1 MSDGH
6 EYKRRRFRC
15 KGWNGT
21 SVMRFLVRFLG
32 FLFTAGTVVFL
43 VGVAGVA
50 GGIWHFSRD
59 LPDYSQLQ
67 DYEPPVM
74 TRVHASDGALL
85 GEYSKERRLYLP
97 IQAMPKLVTNAF
109 LAAEDK
115 NFYEHGGI
123 DFTGMA
129 RAAVAYAQNFGSN
142 KRPQGASTITQQVAK
157 NFLLTNEVSFTRKI
171 KEALLA
177 MRIERAYS
185 KDRILELYLNEIY
198 LGLGAY
204 GIAAASLVYFDK
216 SVNELTIA
224 EAAYLA
230 ALPKAPGTLHP
241 VRNRDRSTERRN
253 YVIDRLV
260 ENGWIKQADA
270 DKARKEPL
278 VVASRSNAA
287 HTFAGEYFA
296 EEVRRDIF
304 ERYGEKKLYEGGLSV
319 RTTLDPKLQVMARK
333 TVAAGLVNFDEA
345 QGWRGAM
352 SKLDISGDWGVKL
365 AEVKS
370 LSDISPW
377 RMAVVLETSDQS
389 ARIGFQPGREL
400 GGATSKDRQTGL
412 ITLEGVRW
420 ARAASASA
428 RGKPPSA
435 VSQIL
440 SPGDVIY
447 ADPLFGKDG
456 NAVEGQ
462 YRLRQIPEV
471 SGAMVAMDPWTGRV
485 VAMVG
490 GFSFDQSQFN
500 RATQAYRQPGST
512 FKPLVYSAAMDN
524 GYTPST
530 IMIDGPIEIE
540 QGQGG
545 VWRPENF
552 SVGSYRGP
560 ITLREALKWS
570 VNTVTVRLA
579 QDVGMPLINEYA
591 KRFGVYEELPNYLSY
606 SLGAGETTVMRM
618 VTAYSMFANGGR
630 RVKPT
635 LIDRIQDRYGRTIF
649 RHDARECRGC
659 DAPGGWKN
667 QPEPQLVDRRE
678 QVLDS
683 MTAYQITSMLE
694 GVVQGGTASVMR
706 EVGKPI
712 AGKTGT
718 TSDGKDVWFIGF
730 SQDLVVGLYLGYDKP
745 RSLGRAA
752 QGGHTAAPIVKDFMK
767 LALANKPATPFKISR
782 RHQAGP
788 RRCQER
794 HASQP
799 RRRGR
804 PHDPGSVQAGHRAA
818 GQLLRRWRCR
828 PGWTRATGNLARRR
842 QYHSPR
848 NRPALLADCA
858 LRRTPLHPSDIIRK

>member
-6 EYKRRRFRC
+6 ENKRWLFQR

-32 FLFTAGTVVFL
+32 FLFAAGTVVFL
-43 VGVAGVA
+43 VGVAATA
-50 GGIWHFSRD
+50 GLIWHFSKD

-129 RAAVAYAQNFGSN
+129 RAAVVYAQNFGSN
-142 KRPQGASTITQQVAK
+142 RRPQGASTITQQVAK
-157 NFLLTNEVSFTRKI
+157 NFLLTNEVSFARKI

-216 SVNELTIA
+216 SVNELTVA
-224 EAAYLA
+224 EASYLA
-230 ALPKAPGTLHP
+230 ALPKAPAQLHP
-241 VRNRDRSTERRN
+241 VRNRDRAVERRN
-253 YVIDRLV
+253 YVIDRLQ

-270 DKARKEPL
+270 EKARKEPL
-278 VVASRSNAA
+278 AVTSRSNAA

-333 TVAAGLVNFDEA
+333 TLAAGLVNFDEA

-365 AEVKS
+365 AEVRS

-400 GGATSKDRQTGL
+400 GGAISKDRQTGL
-412 ITLEGVRW
+412 ITLEGIRW
-420 ARAASASA
+420 ARPAAASA
-428 RGKPPSA
+428 RGKTPNS

-447 ADPLFGKDG
+447 ADPLIKDG
-456 NAVEGQ
+456 NPVEGQ
-462 YRLRQIPEV
+462 YRLRQLPEV
-471 SGAMVAMDPWTGRV
+471 SGAMVAIDPLTGRV
-485 VAMVG
+485 LAMVG

-524 GYTPST
+524 GYTPAT
-530 IMIDGPIEIE
+530 IMIDGPIEID
-540 QGQGG
+540 QGQGAG

-579 QDVGMPLINEYA
+579 QDVGMPLIGEYA

-606 SLGAGETTVMRM
+606 ALGAGETTVMRM

-635 LIDRIQDRYGRTIF
+635 LIDRIQDRYGHTIF

-659 DAPGGWKN
+659 DAPEGWKS

-678 QVLDS
+678 QVLDPL
-683 MTAYQITSMLE
+683 TAYQITSMME
-694 GVVQGGTASVMR
+694 YVVQAGTATVVK

-718 TSDGKDVWFIGF
+718 TNDEKDAWFIGF
-730 SQDLVVGLYLGYDKP
+730 SPDLVVGVYLGYDKP
-745 RSLGRAA
+745 RHLGRGAT
-752 QGGHTAAPIVKDFMK
+752 GGVLAAPIVRDFMK
-767 LALANKPATPFKISR
+767 VALADKPAVPFRVPPGIKLIRVDPKSGMR
-782 RHQAGP
+782 AGP
-788 RRCQER
+788 GDQRVILE
-794 HASQP
+794 AFKPGTAPPDNYAVIGVSDAD
-799 RRRGR
+799 GR
-804 PHDPGSVQAGHRAA
+804 PLAVSPEADRAI
-818 GQLLRRWRCR
+818 R
-828 PGWTRATGNLARRR
+828 TGTGGL
-842 QYHSPR
+842 Y
-848 NRPALLADCA
+848 
-858 LRRTPLHPSDIIRK
+858 